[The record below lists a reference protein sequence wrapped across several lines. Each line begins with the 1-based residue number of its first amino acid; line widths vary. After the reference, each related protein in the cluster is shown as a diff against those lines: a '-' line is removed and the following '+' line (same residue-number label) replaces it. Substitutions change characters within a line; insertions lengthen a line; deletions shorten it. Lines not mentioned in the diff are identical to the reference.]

1 MFDFPNTLAM
11 AMRYEE
17 QGDFALAT
25 FHYWLIDFAFED
37 EDIPWH
43 YTRQIGEKGREGFNR
58 LLGKYRDEIPI
69 SASYIKFKDELSVFE
84 SYRKYFYYFEQTL
97 AGVMREYE
105 GE

>member
-1 MFDFPNTLAM
+1 MFDFPDTLAT
-11 AMRYEE
+11 AERYEK

-37 EDIPWH
+37 EEIPWQ
-43 YTRQIGEKGREGFNR
+43 YTRQIGEKGSEGFNR

-69 SASYIKFKDELSVFE
+69 SVSYIRFKEELSVFE

-105 GE
+105 GV